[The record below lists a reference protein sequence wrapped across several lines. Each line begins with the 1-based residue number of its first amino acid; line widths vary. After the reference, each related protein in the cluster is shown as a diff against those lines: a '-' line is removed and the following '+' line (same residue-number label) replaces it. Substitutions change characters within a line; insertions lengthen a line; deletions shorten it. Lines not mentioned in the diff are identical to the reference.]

1 MEHIYTYMIFLIL
14 LGILAVP
21 YWIRTA
27 KRRRQ
32 AEDKF
37 KKYAKGGV
45 LTPVTLHPHIDL
57 INCIGCGNCVRVCP
71 ENVLGIIDGRA
82 AIINGMKCV
91 GHALCEEV
99 CPVQAITLGF
109 GAPKQGMEIPYYDD
123 NYQTNVEGLYVVGEL
138 GGVGLIKNAVNQS
151 MKAVEHL
158 STRKRVQTNDF
169 DTIIVGAGPA
179 GLSAALS
186 LQAKKLRYVV
196 LEQDS
201 IGGTIYHYPRQKL
214 VLTSPVELPLHGT
227 IKASEIS
234 KEDLLEIWQGIVNSF
249 KLNILTNHK
258 VEGLEKNP
266 NGFYVKAGGKQWTT
280 ANVLLAIGR
289 RGSPRKLGVK
299 GEDLPKVA
307 YKLIETK
314 SYQHND
320 VLIVGGGDSA
330 VEAAIGLASQS
341 GNTVT
346 LSYRRE
352 GFVRLKEKN
361 EQRFNELM
369 NSKKVQVVFNSNVE
383 EIKPR
388 SVVVALPDGS
398 KSEIP
403 NDFVFI
409 FAGGE
414 LPTELLKKAG
424 VRLRGTE
431 IETKAA

>member
-14 LGILAVP
+14 LGILGVP
-21 YWIRTA
+21 YWIRA
-27 KRRRQ
+27 ANRRR
-32 AEDKF
+32 ETEEKF
-37 KKYAKGGV
+37 KKYSKGGS

-57 INCIGCGNCVRVCP
+57 MNCIGCGSCVSVCP
-71 ENVLGIIDGRA
+71 ENVLGIVEGRA
-82 AIINGMKCV
+82 AIVNGLKCV
-91 GHALCEEV
+91 GHALCAEV

-109 GAPKQGMEIPYYDD
+109 GTPKQGMEIPYYDG
-123 NYQTNVEGLYVVGEL
+123 NYETNVEGLYVVGEL

-158 STRKRVQTNDF
+158 LTKKTIPTNEF
-169 DTIIVGAGPA
+169 DALIVGAGPA
-179 GLSAALS
+179 GLTAALA
-186 LQAKKLRYVV
+186 LQARKMRYVV

-201 IGGTIYHYPRQKL
+201 IGGSVYHYPRQKL
-214 VLTSPVELPLHGT
+214 VLTSPVELPMHGT
-227 IKASEIS
+227 LRVSEIS
-234 KEDLLEIWQGIVNSF
+234 KEKLLDLWQGIVSTF

-258 VEGLEKNP
+258 VESLEKHP
-266 NGFYVKAGGKQWTT
+266 AGFSVKAGGKDWK
-280 ANVLLAIGR
+280 ASNVILAIGR

-307 YKLIETK
+307 YKLIDTK
-314 SYQHND
+314 SYEHQN
-320 VLIVGGGDSA
+320 VLVVGGGDSA
-330 VEAAIGLASQS
+330 VEAAVGLASQP

-361 EQRFNELM
+361 EERINELLK
-369 NSKKVQVVFNSNVE
+369 SKKVAAMFNSNVG
-383 EIKPR
+383 EIKPK
-388 SVVVALPDGS
+388 SVILVSQDGT

>member
-1 MEHIYTYMIFLIL
+1 MEHLYTYTIFFIL
-14 LGILAVP
+14 LGVLAVP

-27 KRRRQ
+27 KRRR
-32 AEDKF
+32 ESEEKF
-37 KKYAKGGV
+37 KKYSKGGI

-57 INCIGCGNCVRVCP
+57 SNCIGCGSCVSVCP
-71 ENVLGIIDGRA
+71 ENVLGIVDGRA
-82 AIINGMKCV
+82 AIISGLKCV
-91 GHALCEEV
+91 GHALCAEV

-109 GAPKQGMEIPYYDD
+109 GTPKQGMEIPYYDE
-123 NYQTNVEGLYVVGEL
+123 NYQTNIEGLYIVGEL

-151 MKAVEHL
+151 LKAVDHL
-158 STRKRVQTNDF
+158 STGKRNPSNDF
-169 DTIIVGAGPA
+169 DAVVVGAGPA
-179 GLSAALS
+179 GLAAALA
-186 LQAKKLRYVV
+186 LHEKKMRYVV

-227 IKASEIS
+227 MNASEIS
-234 KEDLLEIWQGIVNSF
+234 KEELLEMWEGIVSGF

-258 VEGLEKNP
+258 VEALEKIP
-266 NGFYVKAGGKQWTT
+266 AGFIVKAAGKEWKAST
-280 ANVLLAIGR
+280 VLLAIGR

-299 GEDLPKVA
+299 GEEQPKVA

-314 SYQHND
+314 SYEHKQ
-320 VLIVGGGDSA
+320 VLVVGGGDSA
-330 VEAAIGLASQS
+330 VEAAIGLASQP

-361 EQRFNELM
+361 EQRINDLIRS
-369 NSKKVQVVFNSNVE
+369 NKVTATFNSNVG
-383 EIKPR
+383 EIKAR
-388 SVVVALPDGS
+388 MVTLILEDGT
-398 KSEIP
+398 KKEIP

-414 LPTELLKKAG
+414 MPTELLKKAG

-431 IETKAA
+431 LETKAA

>member
-1 MEHIYTYMIFLIL
+1 MEHIFTYMIFLIL
-14 LGILAVP
+14 MGILAVP

-27 KRRRQ
+27 KRHRQ
-32 AEDKF
+32 SEDKF
-37 KKYAKGGV
+37 KKYSKGGV

-71 ENVLGIIDGRA
+71 ENVLGIVDGRA

-91 GHALCEEV
+91 GHALCEEI
-99 CPVQAITLGF
+99 CPVHAITLGF
-109 GAPKQGMEIPYYDD
+109 GAPKQGMEIPFYDD
-123 NYQTNVEGLYVVGEL
+123 NFQTNVEGLYVVGEL
-138 GGVGLIKNAVNQS
+138 GGVGLIKNAVKQS
-151 MKAVEHL
+151 TKAVEHL
-158 STRKRVQTNDF
+158 VTKKGTATNDF
-169 DTIIVGAGPA
+169 DAVIIGAGPA

-186 LQAKKLRYVV
+186 LQAKNLRYVV

-214 VLTSPVELPLHGT
+214 VLTSPVELPLHGM
-227 IKASEIS
+227 IKASEIT
-234 KEDLLEIWQGIVNSF
+234 KEDLLGIWQGIVSNF
-249 KLNILTNHK
+249 KLNILTNLK
-258 VEGLEKNP
+258 VESLEKNP
-266 NGFYVKAGGKQWTT
+266 NGFYVKGGGKQWT
-280 ANVLLAIGR
+280 ASNVVLAIGR

-314 SYQHND
+314 SYQHNNIL
-320 VLIVGGGDSA
+320 VVGGGDSA
-330 VEAAIGLASQS
+330 VEAAVGLASQS

-346 LSYRRE
+346 MSYRRE

-361 EQRFNELM
+361 EERINELIK
-369 NSKKVQVVFNSNVE
+369 SKKVQVIFNSNVE
-383 EIKPR
+383 EIKPK
-388 SVVVALPDGS
+388 SVVVATQDGS
-398 KSEIP
+398 KSEIA

-431 IETKAA
+431 VETKAA

>member
-1 MEHIYTYMIFLIL
+1 VEHLYTYMIFLIL

-27 KRRRQ
+27 RRRR
-32 AEDKF
+32 ASEEKF
-37 KKYAKGGV
+37 KKYSKGGI

-57 INCIGCGNCVRVCP
+57 TNCIGCGSCVSVCP
-71 ENVLGIIDGRA
+71 ENVLGIVNGRA
-82 AIINGMKCV
+82 AIINGLKCV
-91 GHALCEEV
+91 GHALCADV
-99 CPVQAITLGF
+99 CPVQAITMGF
-109 GAPKQGMEIPYYDD
+109 GTPMQGMEIPYYDV
-123 NYQTNVEGLYVVGEL
+123 NFETNVEGLYVVGEL

-151 MKAVEHL
+151 TKAVEHL
-158 STRKRVQTNDF
+158 LAKKKLLTNDY
-169 DTIIVGAGPA
+169 DAVVVGAGPA
-179 GLSAALS
+179 GLAAALA
-186 LQAKKLRYVV
+186 LQAQRMRYVV

-227 IKASEIS
+227 LKVSEIS
-234 KEDLLEIWQGIVNSF
+234 KEKLLDLWHQIVTSF
-249 KLNILTNHK
+249 RLNILTNHK
-258 VEGLEKNP
+258 VEALEKIP
-266 NGFYVKAGGKQWTT
+266 AGFCVKSGGKEWK
-280 ANVLLAIGR
+280 ASNVILAIGR

-299 GEDLPKVA
+299 GEELPKVA

-314 SYQHND
+314 SYQHKNIL
-320 VLIVGGGDSA
+320 VVGGGDSA
-330 VEAAIGLASQS
+330 VEAAVGLASQQ
-341 GNTVT
+341 GNKVT

-361 EQRFNELM
+361 EERINRLM
-369 NSKKVQVVFNSNVE
+369 KSNNIVAVFNSNVG
-383 EIKPR
+383 EIKPL
-388 SVVVALPDGS
+388 SVVLVTQDGS
-398 KSEIP
+398 MDIP